1 MIITLHSCMSVSS
14 VGYKGSVLSVEIRE
28 DHHRC
33 AVLNY
38 QRWRS
43 SWSLRRGEEWPDN
56 VHFHHGDL
64 ISAGPLLAG
73 RGFNSVRS
81 HTLWCVFLFLL
92 YIIISELFACLYMK
106 DVLCVR
112 LLWIWLIHI
121 WLYLLSFLTSI
132 LDLCVLFIKQSN
144 TELCIYETS
153 V

>member
-1 MIITLHSCMSVSS
+1 MQVCYRCAIVRINLHSCMSVPS
-14 VGYKGSVLSVEIRE
+14 VGYKGNVLSVEIRE

-81 HTLWCVFLFLL
+81 HTRVMCFF
-92 YIIISELFACLYMK
+92 IIIYYYIRINCLS
-106 DVLCVR
+106 V
-112 LLWIWLIHI
+112 
-121 WLYLLSFLTSI
+121 
-132 LDLCVLFIKQSN
+132 
-144 TELCIYETS
+144 YEIRF
-153 V
+153 VC